1 MNLQEYVQMIEE
13 QRGRP
18 RKNPIDGKS
27 AENNGSDGLY
37 GLNEPTND
45 AAVVEI
51 PKEQLNKNMKKL
63 LMKFRTEED
72 FFIIGR
78 AGWGKTSIIKD
89 LAEKFGREV
98 KTVYL
103 DKAVASDLGGIPTP
117 GKTKK
122 GHGKQEML
130 MPDWAAEMDENKD
143 VNYLLFF
150 DEMNQAAPDVM
161 NALMPIVLEHE
172 ICRVPFE
179 NFFVGAA
186 GNFEDENDAVNEL
199 SGPLRSRFKP
209 LIMWQTDWNSAFSHL
224 HSKWDSVLG
233 KEFVSKFGECTD
245 LFDNPR
251 EVEHKIFKFI
261 DKLKKSNQ
269 FDEFE
274 AEDYYDRLIGIAK
287 EDLERSDE
295 AKLQKLAEFM
305 FDYITGKLQKK
316 AEKESR
322 STRGKGMDMVSENT
336 KNSIRKAMK
345 NGYLE
350 QREGKDQ
357 HVVRY
362 GISRENIHVCVDPDE
377 CNGEMLERIIARI
390 EADGVKFKYEKD
402 SQWKKAGYKD
412 PLADDDE

>member
-1 MNLQEYVQMIEE
+1 MNLQEYVRMIEE

-18 RKNPIDGKS
+18 RKNSIDGVP
-27 AENNGSDGLY
+27 AEKNGSGGLY
-37 GLNEPTND
+37 GLNEPTD
-45 AAVVEI
+45 DSAVVEI

-78 AGWGKTSIIKD
+78 AGWGKTSIVED
-89 LAEKFGREV
+89 LAKKFGREIN
-98 KTVYL
+98 TVYL
-103 DKAVASDLGGIPTP
+103 DKAVASDLGGILTP
-117 GKTKK
+117 GKTAK

-130 MPDWAAEMDENKD
+130 MPDWAAKMDENKD
-143 VNYLLFF
+143 VKYLLFF

-172 ICRVPFE
+172 ICSVPFK

-186 GNFEDENDAVNEL
+186 GNFADENDAVEEL

-209 LIMWQTDWNSAFSHL
+209 LIVWQTDWNAAFFHL
-224 HSKWDSVLG
+224 HKKWDSVLG
-233 KEFVSKFGECTD
+233 KEFISKFEANTD

-251 EVEHKIFKFI
+251 EIEHKIFKFVV
-261 DKLKKSNQ
+261 KLKKSNQ
-269 FDEFE
+269 FDEFD
-274 AEDYYDRLIGIAK
+274 AEDYYDRLIGVAK
-287 EDLERSDE
+287 EELERSDE

-305 FDYITGKLQKK
+305 FDYITGKLQEK
-316 AEKESR
+316 AEKASR

-362 GISRENIHVCVDPDE
+362 GISRENIQVAVDPDE
-377 CNGEMLERIIARI
+377 CNGEMLERVIARL

-402 SQWKKAGYKD
+402 SEWRKAGYKD
-412 PLADDDE
+412 PLAPDDE